1 MQYRYFL
8 NIFIVFGL
16 LKNIILFSKIN
27 YNLWLIKFFFN
38 LINHL
43 NNIFEIYWVKSN
55 LDKYKKSNVKVYLTD
70 MIGIIRLSALDD
82 EDNCINRLFFVMIC
96 MIMVDDIIYKGLNL
110 LLINLIYIIWLVYI
124 LFDLIFE
131 GNNENK

>member
-70 MIGIIRLSALDD
+70 MIGIIRLSTLDD

-124 LFDLIFE
+124 LFDLIW
-131 GNNENK
+131 GK

>member
-70 MIGIIRLSALDD
+70 MIGIIRLSTLDD
-82 EDNCINRLFFVMIC
+82 EDNCKPVIFCYDLY
-96 MIMVDDIIYKGLNL
+96 VDDIIYKGLNL

-124 LFDLIFE
+124 LFDLIW
-131 GNNENK
+131 GK

>member
-70 MIGIIRLSALDD
+70 MIGIIRLSTLDD
-82 EDNCINRLFFVMIC
+82 EDNCKPVIFC
-96 MIMVDDIIYKGLNL
+96 Y
-110 LLINLIYIIWLVYI
+110 
-124 LFDLIFE
+124 DLYDN
-131 GNNENK
+131 GWWYYL

>member
-27 YNLWLIKFFFN
+27 YNLRLIKFFFN

-96 MIMVDDIIYKGLNL
+96 TIMVDDIIYKGLNL

-124 LFDLIFE
+124 LFDLIW
-131 GNNENK
+131 GK